1 MADSSTGGLINDLLM
16 PTYYSGVLQRS
27 SPKNYVMHPA
37 RVGLRGVF
45 SQTADIQSRL
55 LKAEFLEPCQ

>member
-27 SPKNYVMHPA
+27 SPKNYVMHPVILMA
-37 RVGLRGVF
+37 VVGSF
-45 SQTADIQSRL
+45 AS
-55 LKAEFLEPCQ
+55 